1 MKDLVLENF
10 PGLLGRG
17 HLTQFD
23 LQSMHQELILCRWE
37 NPAAHPAVS
46 PHFEKDS
53 F

>member
-1 MKDLVLENF
+1 MKDLVMGNF

-23 LQSMHQELILCRWE
+23 LQSMHQGPILRRWE
-37 NPAAHPAVS
+37 KHAAGPAVS